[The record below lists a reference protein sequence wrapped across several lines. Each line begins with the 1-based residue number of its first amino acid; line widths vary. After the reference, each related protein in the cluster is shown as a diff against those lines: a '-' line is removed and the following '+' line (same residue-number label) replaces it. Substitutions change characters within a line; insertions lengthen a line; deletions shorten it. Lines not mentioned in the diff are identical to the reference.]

1 MNEHPA
7 QQRSSA
13 QEQRNIDLAERFVL
27 LADTLVDDYDIVD
40 LLDRLASTCVE
51 LLDVSEAGLMISD
64 QRGTLQYMASSSEAT
79 RLLELFQLQSEEGGP
94 CVEAFRS
101 GRAITVEDVTAESRW
116 PRFGRAAAEAGFR
129 SIYAVPMRWHDE
141 VIGGLNLFTV
151 HGRPLRHPDQRIAR
165 ALADVATIGILQ
177 QRSAHRTSL
186 LAEQLQTALNTRI
199 VIEQAKGV
207 VAEHGQG
214 DLQFAF
220 EALRSYARSTHQRLS
235 DVARSVVTRT
245 LPVEE
250 LLAARKPT

>member
-101 GRAITVEDVTAESRW
+101 GRPITVEDV
-116 PRFGRAAAEAGFR
+116 PRNR
-129 SIYAVPMRWHDE
+129 
-141 VIGGLNLFTV
+141 GGLV
-151 HGRPLRHPDQRIAR
+151 
-165 ALADVATIGILQ
+165 
-177 QRSAHRTSL
+177 
-186 LAEQLQTALNTRI
+186 LAEPPP
-199 VIEQAKGV
+199 KPGS
-207 VAEHGQG
+207 G
-214 DLQFAF
+214 
-220 EALRSYARSTHQRLS
+220 RSTPCPCGGTT
-235 DVARSVVTRT
+235 RSS
-245 LPVEE
+245 ED
-250 LLAARKPT
+250 